1 MATDWSVIVLE
12 PAEIAAGELEK
23 IRADVARFFLMHDPG
38 SRSAVF
44 TRRAK
49 LGNCEVYFSPGSAAY
64 TEFIFERH
72 TVERSRQPAL
82 LGTTL
87 LVGYPAAVSCLLG
100 KAPNVQSFP
109 EIKRRSLASQKAAAP
124 AAFLRLKTA
133 G

>member
-1 MATDWSVIVLE
+1 MTTDWSMIVLE

-23 IRADVARFFLMHDPG
+23 IRAEVARFFLLHDPG
-38 SRSAVF
+38 SSSAVF

-49 LGNCEVYFSPGSAAY
+49 LGHCEVYFSPDSAAY

-72 TVERSRQPAL
+72 TVKSSRPPAL
-82 LGTTL
+82 LGSTL

-100 KAPNVQSFP
+100 KAPNVKSFP
-109 EIKRRSLASQKAAAP
+109 KILQRSLANKKAAAS
-124 AAFLRLKTA
+124 ASFLSLKKA